1 MKIQVSVIVGPILL
15 LSLAARCTL
24 AEDAAT
30 TEDVATVPSNL
41 DLTTD
46 MEHTQL
52 DRGLT
57 TAVEPEEIFEV
68 GSEDKA
74 DEYDD
79 DEEEEGEGECY
90 GEDDG
95 DEYDEDD
102 DEYDQEDDEY
112 DQEDGEYDQV
122 GDECDQEDGEYDQV
136 GDEYDQEDGEYDEYD
151 EDMPYAD
158 DEDIEPNGID
168 PDACID
174 AASQEAEGRENV
186 DFSAQAEE
194 TDAGIYPVQED
205 PLTESFSTSKPST
218 TQSSLHKRDE
228 ASNKTSAPTDQD
240 TLSSLATAEP
250 GGACIDSFVNFALRF
265 QDHCTIFC
273 LKTFTHIFAKP
284 NVLGVLDCFGCSN
297 FIVQGFIALGQDCV
311 GLFTS
316 DPMTPEDIRRARESA
331 KATPVGAPAPT
342 GGVKPK
348 DEGSDVAHVDDGSQL
363 RGAEPLNLDNVIS
376 SLQNVD
382 MDQVHEWLEI
392 GKGVVSV
399 INAGA
404 TNNKAQEEQPP
415 QNGEVLVETQ
425 ASEQGQVRAQEIQ
438 KQESPKVDKNEFN
451 EYIIKAAKFA
461 NWDLTPKMI
470 DDSGVYDRVHE
481 SGVF

>member
-30 TEDVATVPSNL
+30 TEDVATIPSNL
-41 DLTTD
+41 NLTTD

-79 DEEEEGEGECY
+79 DEEEEGEEECY

-122 GDECDQEDGEYDQV
+122 GDEYDQEDGEYDQEDGEYDQEDGECDQEDDEYDQEDGEYDQV

-174 AASQEAEGRENV
+174 AASQEAEERENV

-250 GGACIDSFVNFALRF
+250 GGACIDSFVNFALR
-265 QDHCTIFC
+265 
-273 LKTFTHIFAKP
+273 
-284 NVLGVLDCFGCSN
+284 GS
-297 FIVQGFIALGQDCV
+297 
-311 GLFTS
+311 S
-316 DPMTPEDIRRARESA
+316 
-331 KATPVGAPAPT
+331 PVGAPAPT